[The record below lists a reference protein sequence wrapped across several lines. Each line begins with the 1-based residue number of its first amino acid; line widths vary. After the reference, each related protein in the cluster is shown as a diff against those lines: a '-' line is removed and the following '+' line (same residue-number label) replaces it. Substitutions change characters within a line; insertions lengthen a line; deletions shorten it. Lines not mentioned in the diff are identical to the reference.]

1 MDVWGRK
8 IQEGIHFFPK
18 WLSSKKLPTK
28 LYDSEF
34 LMHLLLNI
42 FSSFQYNVQDDI
54 LVSGEFQ
61 LLFHMSNLDF
71 LNNFFLREVLDS

>member
-1 MDVWGRK
+1 MDIWGRK

-34 LMHLLLNI
+34 LMHLLLTI
-42 FSSFQYNVQDDI
+42 FTSLQCNVQNNI
-54 LVSGEFQ
+54 LVSDKFQ
-61 LLFHMSNLDF
+61 LLFHMLNLDF
-71 LNNFFLREVLDS
+71 LKNIFLREVLDS

>member
-1 MDVWGRK
+1 M
-8 IQEGIHFFPK
+8 II
-18 WLSSKKLPTK
+18 SSKKLPTK

-42 FSSFQYNVQDDI
+42 FTSLQYNVQNDI
-54 LVSGEFQ
+54 LVSDKFQ

-71 LNNFFLREVLDS
+71 